1 MKTSVFVSDCLF
13 WLFFVIYYSCFQHT
27 VHILIFLQSLHDEEN
42 SVVISLWFGV
52 ELPLLMALLQY
63 LIQQGKINGKW
74 GILCSQRVIRED
86 KNRQNMITF
95 LSVSLTTLTLVE
107 ADLVLGCPANF
118 KHLLMRLKLLTSAM
132 RKHCKMGYI
141 FFQCFVLCLVSFLL
155 LQGKRFSANLT
166 AGSCI

>member
-74 GILCSQRVIRED
+74 NPL
-86 KNRQNMITF
+86 
-95 LSVSLTTLTLVE
+95 LVE
-107 ADLVLGCPANF
+107 SHQRGQEQAKYDHISISFSYYFDSSRSRFSTWLPSKFQASADEIKVANF
-118 KHLLMRLKLLTSAM
+118 CHEETL
-132 RKHCKMGYI
+132 
-141 FFQCFVLCLVSFLL
+141 
-155 LQGKRFSANLT
+155 
-166 AGSCI
+166 